1 MAPLATHVATLSTII
16 ILFAAIAISGPFRAQ
31 RIPLG
36 GSVFSIDSARLSERQ
51 SNDLGTDC
59 GGDPNCTTAD
69 FGCGCG
75 FLDGSWMDDPS
86 ITGGATGITSTTS
99 TSVVASSTVPV
110 TSTLSSSSTSQ
121 PAPVITTSS
130 PSPPSPAV
138 SCVVVDVFDCNCSDG
153 SHPEQDEDGRCCLN
167 NPPPETGEQCWDASG
182 PVLEVRAAPT
192 TKQYSHKIVHVH
204 G

>member
-1 MAPLATHVATLSTII
+1 MAPLTAYVATLSTII
-16 ILFAAIAISGPFRAQ
+16 IVFARITVSGPYRAQ

-36 GSVFSIDSARLSERQ
+36 GSVFSIDSPRLSERQ

-59 GGDPNCTTAD
+59 GGDPNCTTTD

-86 ITGGATGITSTTS
+86 ITGGPTGSDGTTS
-99 TSVVASSTVPV
+99 TSVVAGNTVPV

-121 PAPVITTSS
+121 PAPVITTST
-130 PSPPSPAV
+130 PPPPPPSPAV
-138 SCVVVDVFDCNCSDG
+138 SCSVVDVFDCNCSDG

-167 NPPPETGEQCWDASG
+167 NPPPENGEQCWDASG
-182 PVLEVRAAPT
+182 PVLKARTAPMT
-192 TKQYSHKIVHVH
+192 RQ
-204 G
+204 